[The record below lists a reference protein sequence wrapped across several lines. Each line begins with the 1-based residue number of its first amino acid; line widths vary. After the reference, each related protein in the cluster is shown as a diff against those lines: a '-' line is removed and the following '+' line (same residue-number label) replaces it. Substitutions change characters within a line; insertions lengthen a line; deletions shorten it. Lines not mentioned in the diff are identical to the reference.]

1 MRLGKCHTVDAQWKM
16 PTVYRVRWT
25 VVADGLLRPGFRH
38 WRSNKVNTP
47 PDLTDHRSRTYKG
60 LSVHENT
67 GSDKEYH
74 VLSCLTEPGELTFYS
89 LYPLQELG
97 LWISRS
103 ACENGACGIETS
115 RLHYESLA
123 QSQMVSAC
131 FEVCQEMSMSPS
143 TARNDRS
150 V

>member
-1 MRLGKCHTVDAQWKM
+1 M
-16 PTVYRVRWT
+16 

-38 WRSNKVNTP
+38 SRSNKVNTP
-47 PDLTDHRSRTYKG
+47 PDLTDHRSKTYKG
-60 LSVHENT
+60 LSAHQNK
-67 GSDKEYH
+67 GSDIEHH

-97 LWISRS
+97 LWVFRS
-103 ACENGACGIETS
+103 ACENSGRETETS

-123 QSQMVSAC
+123 QSLMVSAC
-131 FEVCQEMSMSPS
+131 FEVCQEMLMSPS
-143 TARNDRS
+143 TAHIDRS